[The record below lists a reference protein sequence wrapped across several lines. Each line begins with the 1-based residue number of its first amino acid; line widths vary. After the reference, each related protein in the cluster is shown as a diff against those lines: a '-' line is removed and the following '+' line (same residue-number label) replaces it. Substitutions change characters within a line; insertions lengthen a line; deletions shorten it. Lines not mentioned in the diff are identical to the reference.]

1 MSIRKNSIKVKQVM
15 LGLDNFPVLKH
26 NTILKE
32 VLEKMSG
39 MRIGIACIVDEN
51 LKLLG
56 VITDGDIRRM
66 LLRVQKPFSAFFA
79 DDAIEHAI
87 TSPLRTYSDET
98 LLKAIELM
106 DEKRVWDLPVVDDQG
121 RLLGLLHLHPA
132 IKAVLTSEEC

>member
-66 LLRVQKPFSAFFA
+66 LLRVQKPFSAFFT

-87 TSPLRTYSDET
+87 TSPLCTYSDET